1 MARNRIDIKN
11 QLTAGLVNNSHIAAA
26 YGLEEGKTFDQE
38 FSLVSFEN
46 ILFDIISYAIFFLE
60 LLFVQH
66 KKEVTQEIKAQK
78 SGRLQWYRTKALE
91 FQYGFDLVTDQDYY
105 DNTGF
110 TQEQIE
116 VSRIIKQSAVTDS
129 EEVGRIIIKI
139 AGEVNDKLAPITDD
153 QRDSVVAYFA
163 DIKWAGTDINV
174 INNLPDKLLLDL
186 VIYRN
191 PLVLDSVGN
200 SILNGGKP
208 VETALLEYM
217 KELPFNGQLVLT
229 HLIDKLQLVDGVE
242 NVHLISASSSWIDPV
257 INAYGVPTG
266 ISVKRVPESGYYEIV
281 DFDNIT
287 YVV

>member
-1 MARNRIDIKN
+1 MARTRLEIKN
-11 QLTAGLVNNSHIAAA
+11 QLTTGFVANSYIIEA
-26 YGLEEGKTFDQE
+26 YGLEVGKTFEQE

-46 ILFDIISYAIFFLE
+46 VLFDVIAYAIYLLE
-60 LLFVQH
+60 LLFGQH

-78 SGRLQWYRTKALE
+78 SGRLQWYRTKALA

-110 TQEQIE
+110 TSEQIE
-116 VSRIIKQSAVTDS
+116 ASQIIKQSAVTDS
-129 EEVGRIIIKI
+129 DEVGRIIVKI
-139 AGEVNDKLAPITDD
+139 AGQVDGRLAPITNE
-153 QRDSVVAYFA
+153 QRNSVVAYFA

-191 PLVLDSVGN
+191 PLVLDSMGN

-217 KELPFNGQLVLT
+217 KELPFDGELILT
-229 HLIDKLQLVDGVE
+229 HLIDKLQVVDGVV
-242 NVHLISASSSWIDPV
+242 NVHLVSASSSWIDPA
-257 INAYGVPTG
+257 INDYGTPTG

-281 DFDNIT
+281 DFENIT